1 MSKIKPNIVTPFN
14 DRQRFKDLVQEVI
27 NDMTIFTLVPDSISL
42 NGNLFTL
49 TLLNKKFTFEDVKVD
64 NLSEYVD
71 VYLQGIKRYADI
83 YNVIESGSNI
93 IITFTESITFTP
105 QLIVAGDFSIKGK
118 FLDLQYTT
126 EDDLFLITENE
137 LDLIL

>member
-1 MSKIKPNIVTPFN
+1 
-14 DRQRFKDLVQEVI
+14 
-27 NDMTIFTLVPDSISL
+27 L

-71 VYLQGIKRYADI
+71 VYLQGIKKYADV